1 MNAATESVSGRIESR
16 LWQFHLTT
24 AAREMPLRLSQA
36 GLDEALPVVD
46 EVLTLEAEARRER
59 RIVRLRKAAELPPA
73 KTMGT
78 FNLGRLPAPLAD
90 RIRELARGEFLER
103 AVNVL
108 AFGLPG
114 VGKSHAACALGHAL
128 LEQGHSVLFRP
139 AYQLVQELLAA
150 KREVKLPRLL
160 RKLDGFELLIVDDI
174 GYVKQS
180 PEEAE
185 VLFTLIAERYES
197 RSLLITSNLVFSDWE
212 RIFKEPMAT
221 AAAIDRVV
229 HHSVILEFGVPSF
242 RGDEAAQAQATSKTA
257 TSKKPKGGD
266 PTSHNHSSPPSG
278 SPQDGG
284 TLHKRRTRE
293 TRLR

>member
-1 MNAATESVSGRIESR
+1 VTAAPESVSAQIEAR

-24 AAREMPLRLSQA
+24 AAPEMARRLSQA
-36 GLDEALPVVD
+36 GLDGALAVVD
-46 EVLTLEAEARRER
+46 EVLALEAEARRER
-59 RIVRLRKAAELPPA
+59 RIGRLRKAADLPPA

-78 FNLGRLPAPLAD
+78 FNPARLPAPLAD

-128 LEQGHSVLFRP
+128 VEQGHSVLFRP

-185 VLFTLIAERYES
+185 ILFTLIAERYES
-197 RSLLITSNLVFSDWE
+197 RSLLITSNLVFSEWE

-229 HHSVILEFGVPSF
+229 HHSVILEFDVPSY
-242 RGDEAAQAQATSKTA
+242 RTDAAATQAQTASKT
-257 TSKKPKGGD
+257 PG
-266 PTSHNHSSPPSG
+266 
-278 SPQDGG
+278 
-284 TLHKRRTRE
+284 RRRAG
-293 TRLR
+293 

>member
-59 RIVRLRKAAELPPA
+59 RIRRLRKAAELPPA

-78 FNLGRLPAPLAD
+78 FNLARLPAPLAD

-128 LEQGHSVLFRP
+128 VEQGHSVLFRP

-150 KREVKLPRLL
+150 KHDVKLPRLL

-174 GYVKQS
+174 AYVKQS

-197 RSLLITSNLVFSDWE
+197 RSLLITSNLVFSEWE

-229 HHSVILEFGVPSF
+229 HHSVILEFGDVLSF
-242 RGDEAAQAQATSKTA
+242 RSDKAAAQAKTTSKT
-257 TSKKPKGGD
+257 PG
-266 PTSHNHSSPPSG
+266 
-278 SPQDGG
+278 
-284 TLHKRRTRE
+284 RRR
-293 TRLR
+293 RG